1 MNRHIII
8 NIKPED
14 SHAEQCS
21 YLMNDKELK
30 HDAHSNNS
38 KPLLLA
44 EHRKQTEQQAPAQ
57 MSYTCRI

>member
-1 MNRHIII
+1 MNHHIII
-8 NIKPED
+8 NMKPEG

-38 KPLLLA
+38 EPLLLA
-44 EHRKQTEQQAPAQ
+44 EHRKQTEQQAPA
-57 MSYTCRI
+57 